1 MVNSTCLCSPE
12 EYPISLTIAVVRNRT
27 ELNGN
32 GTLTLLPDTSV
43 IAIASPMARPT
54 PRTIAVTIPDF
65 AAGRMERKIVCTW
78 EAPRA
83 REEDL
88 IPAGTARM
96 EVSLIL
102 ITVGRIMIA
111 STITADSRFAP
122 PVNWCVVDPWKIS
135 LSNLYMRGFSK

>member
-96 EVSLIL
+96 EVSLISVSYTHL
-102 ITVGRIMIA
+102 TLP
-111 STITADSRFAP
+111 TILL
-122 PVNWCVVDPWKIS
+122 V
-135 LSNLYMRGFSK
+135 